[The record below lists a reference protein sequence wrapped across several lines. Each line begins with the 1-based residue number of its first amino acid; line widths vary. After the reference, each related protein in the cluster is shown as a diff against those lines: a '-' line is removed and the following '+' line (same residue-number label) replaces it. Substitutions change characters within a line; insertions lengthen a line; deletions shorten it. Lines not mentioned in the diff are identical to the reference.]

1 VKLSKEKS
9 TLNSSKKK
17 NTIIPL
23 ICFISETERKKNR
36 EKRPEELLLIKE

>member
-17 NTIIPL
+17 HYNSINL
-23 ICFISETERKKNR
+23 LHFRNGKKKKQG
-36 EKRPEELLLIKE
+36 EKT